1 MWSPEPRICPLERAR
16 SSAWTTERSASSTS
30 GAATTPCAT
39 TVRTKTVPCAKGR
52 LRPLVISSGV
62 YQIDYQQEGLVLKCP
77 WHQWEFDLATGQ
89 ALYDETMRVKTYE
102 AEREGEEVVVYV
114 E

>member
-1 MWSPEPRICPLERAR
+1 MKLPTFEVAIYRLPTSVEGSLAR
-16 SSAWTTERSASSTS
+16 DAIE
-30 GAATTPCAT
+30 G
-39 TVRTKTVPCAKGR
+39 
-52 LRPLVISSGV
+52 LVVSSGV

-89 ALYDETMRVKTYE
+89 ALYDETMRVKTY
-102 AEREGEEVVVYV
+102 AAGREGEEVVVYV

>member
-1 MWSPEPRICPLERAR
+1 M
-16 SSAWTTERSASSTS
+16 
-30 GAATTPCAT
+30 
-39 TVRTKTVPCAKGR
+39 
-52 LRPLVISSGV
+52 

-89 ALYDETMRVKTYE
+89 ALYDEAMRVKTY
-102 AEREGEEVVVYV
+102 AAGREGEEVVVYV